1 MKEDL
6 LKQLLESILGRSK
19 SARGGEEAVFT
30 CPSCNHHKKKLTLNL
45 LTQKFQCWVC
55 GYKGHRAF
63 KLLKAVS
70 ASPKAYD
77 LLKEIDQQY
86 NFKKQIK
93 QKVDS
98 NTLQLP
104 KEVVPIISS
113 SAILSKH
120 VLHYLNQ

>member
-6 LKQLLESILGRSK
+6 LKQLLESVLGKSK

-45 LTQKFQCWVC
+45 STQKFQCWVC

-70 ASPKAYD
+70 ASPNVFFSD
-77 LLKEIDQQY
+77 NVETRITL
-86 NFKKQIK
+86 FK
-93 QKVDS
+93 
-98 NTLQLP
+98 
-104 KEVVPIISS
+104 
-113 SAILSKH
+113 SKRNYTSRRSQ
-120 VLHYLNQ
+120 V